1 MSQKIQSDP
10 AQLRDRLNQ
19 PRTTLEEALRQLQ
32 TTIPLSPLGEKELQ
46 ESVARSGNG
55 GKKTE
60 SSKASFQKNTPA
72 AAST

>member
-46 ESVARSGNG
+46 DSVARVAGPQ
-55 GKKTE
+55 
-60 SSKASFQKNTPA
+60 AVRHA
-72 AAST
+72 AC